1 MAQMVERTCWCG
13 KKFQARV
20 ADVKRGWAKSCCKS
34 HAAWK
39 REKAKG
45 PAGLIEKDRRRERAE
60 REYESDPGLID
71 YEDPSWDAHKG
82 SF

>member
-1 MAQMVERTCWCG
+1 MAQMVERTCWCV

-45 PAGLIEKDRRRERAE
+45 PAGLIEKDRRIAARDDDL
-60 REYESDPGLID
+60 SWGWD
-71 YEDPSWDAHKG
+71 EDPSWDAHKG

>member
-13 KKFQARV
+13 KKFQARL
-20 ADVKRGWAKSCCKS
+20 ADVKRGWAKSCCKA

-45 PAGLIEKDRRRERAE
+45 PAGLIEKDRRRAAM
-60 REYESDPGLID
+60 
-71 YEDPSWDAHKG
+71 EDDLDWEGGGWDAHKD